1 MAFLGCSKVMLSDNS
16 FKRIDLLE
24 VGDSIKTYVSSSET
38 SIIDGVPQNTV
49 GSYSSANVQ
58 SISTSSVV
66 SDYTN
71 ENIET
76 GNPTAGLFYI
86 RLSEGNVYDE
96 SKFTVDT
103 AVYTSNGFITINPN
117 DSNGNDINP
126 STFIL
131 DSLQE
136 TEFSSN
142 RGYKKVSNLEFY
154 GVNDNNVDTS
164 GSSSEIDKFILKDTV
179 LYTIETSDGNPYI
192 VSNFIV
198 KN

>member
-117 DSNGNDINP
+117 DSDGNDINP

-142 RGYKKVSNLEFY
+142 RGYKKVSNVEFY

>member
-38 SIIDGVPQNTV
+38 SIIDGAPRNTV

-71 ENIET
+71 KNIET

-103 AVYTSNGFITINPN
+103 PVYTSNGFITIHPN
-117 DSNGNDINP
+117 DSDDNDINP

-142 RGYKKVSNLEFY
+142 RGYKNVSNVEFY

-179 LYTIETSDGNPYI
+179 LYTI
-192 VSNFIV
+192 
-198 KN
+198 

>member
-117 DSNGNDINP
+117 DSDGNDINP